1 MWVNIFWLK
10 PQCLIEKIK
19 IKVKLFKYKTY
30 HIETT
35 FEQKRIKTDKSYA
48 EIITAMSGSL

>member
-35 FEQKRIKTDKSYA
+35 FEQKRINTDKSYA
-48 EIITAMSGSL
+48 ETIIAMSGDL

>member
-1 MWVNIFWLK
+1 MWANIFWLK
-10 PQCLIEKIK
+10 PQCLNKKIK
-19 IKVKLFKYKTY
+19 IKVKLFKYKPY

-48 EIITAMSGSL
+48 KIIIAMSGNL